1 MALSLQWCS
10 WGESLSPPGPWKV
23 YLPEGSR
30 TTHWTLPLILPSR
43 PRHLVCPKG
52 VESVSLRGWLW
63 DVSAQQGPGTW
74 QTSKQLRQNQGN
86 TLKII
91 HDFVFASLRTWPS
104 PYLAQDLHLPGL
116 GGGSSY
122 EKENPAGGGGTRGN
136 SPFPTGIIGLGC
148 KTSGLRSLKLEVD
161 L

>member
-1 MALSLQWCS
+1 MALSLQWCP

-23 YLPEGSR
+23 YLPEDSK

-63 DVSAQQGPGTW
+63 DVSTQQGPGTW
-74 QTSKQLRQNQGN
+74 QTSKRLRQNQG
-86 TLKII
+86 TLWKLFMTLFLPLWE
-91 HDFVFASLRTWPS
+91 HDLLPAWPRIS
-104 PYLAQDLHLPGL
+104 ICL
-116 GGGSSY
+116 GWEEGAATR
-122 EKENPAGGGGTRGN
+122 KRILQGTRGN

-148 KTSGLRSLKLEVD
+148 KRWGLRSLKLEVD